1 MILAQYT
8 IRSKQE
14 YIFRSN
20 RLLDIVGGTEM
31 IRDAF
36 DWVYAAAEQEGI
48 VCQTADVPFTL
59 QAVRDAFA
67 AGILGMAELFRGGG
81 NLTVL
86 YRDRETYLRVN
97 RCFSRLVLEN
107 APGMIPMAACCEV
120 DGQDYSAD
128 YKALMEAVDAEK
140 NRMLPGRADYAAPF
154 ALRDRA
160 TNQPIVSRVPFKDAQ
175 RELTAEGLKK
185 LEKGQRS
192 DKQNDG
198 NRLLDEMTTEWK
210 DESLLAIIHADG
222 NNMGVKIQ
230 QKLNGSTDYDFCVNT
245 MRAFTAEITNAFTH
259 TGEASLRDTMA
270 YLQKTY
276 SNPRES
282 AYHYRIVVADGDD
295 FTFICNARF
304 ALDYTRRYLA
314 AVRQAGDYSSCAG
327 ICIFHSGYPVARAYS
342 LAEQAC
348 DNAKKPVH
356 STHAEECW
364 LDFHYLHS
372 GIDGDLDNIRS
383 WQKTG
388 GLMARP
394 WLVESGK
401 AVFSLANAETLVKYI
416 LAHKDMGTNRSNLKK
431 IAAALEESRSA
442 AQMELARVQYRAP
455 GFAAALR
462 AFSPNENDQLKALYD
477 IAEIYDLWIAER
489 GK

>member
-1 MILAQYT
+1 M
-8 IRSKQE
+8 
-14 YIFRSN
+14 
-20 RLLDIVGGTEM
+20 
-31 IRDAF
+31 
-36 DWVYAAAEQEGI
+36 
-48 VCQTADVPFTL
+48 
-59 QAVRDAFA
+59 
-67 AGILGMAELFRGGG
+67 
-81 NLTVL
+81 
-86 YRDRETYLRVN
+86 
-97 RCFSRLVLEN
+97 
-107 APGMIPMAACCEV
+107 
-120 DGQDYSAD
+120 
-128 YKALMEAVDAEK
+128 
-140 NRMLPGRADYAAPF
+140 
-154 ALRDRA
+154 
-160 TNQPIVSRVPFKDAQ
+160 
-175 RELTAEGLKK
+175 TAEGLKK
-185 LEKGQRS
+185 LEKGRRS

-383 WQKTG
+383 WQK
-388 GLMARP
+388 
-394 WLVESGK
+394 
-401 AVFSLANAETLVKYI
+401 LAA
-416 LAHKDMGTNRSNLKK
+416 
-431 IAAALEESRSA
+431 
-442 AQMELARVQYRAP
+442 
-455 GFAAALR
+455 
-462 AFSPNENDQLKALYD
+462 
-477 IAEIYDLWIAER
+477 
-489 GK
+489 